1 MVYIEELNNSMDKY
15 TSEMIRQIDE
25 SVYKLKDDTHPHKF
39 NVCHKFDIKYIIT
52 SSLELLEK
60 LKSNNESSIYDL
72 LLKYN
77 EYIESI
83 PVSKYLRLDTNL
95 YTLSKSHGL
104 KL

>member
-1 MVYIEELNNSMDKY
+1 MVLIEECTNSMYLY
-15 TSEMIRQIDE
+15 TFEMIKRIDINID
-25 SVYKLKDDTHPHKF
+25 KIKDDTHPHKF
-39 NVCHKFDIKYIIT
+39 NVCHKFDIKDIII
-52 SSLELLEK
+52 SSLELFEK
-60 LKSNNESSIYDL
+60 LKTNNECSIRDL